1 MVMKDELPPA
11 TVIELELPKE
21 VNYQY
26 GQINAKSNQWT
37 IERRRDE
44 EQIN

>member
-1 MVMKDELPPA
+1 MVMKRDER
-11 TVIELELPKE
+11 VKYQVNYQ